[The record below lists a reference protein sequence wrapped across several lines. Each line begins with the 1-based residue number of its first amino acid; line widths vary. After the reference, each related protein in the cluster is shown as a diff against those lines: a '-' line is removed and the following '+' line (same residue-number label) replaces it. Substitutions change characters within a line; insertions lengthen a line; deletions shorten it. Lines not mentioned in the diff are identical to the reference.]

1 MEYLPW
7 NFLVYVVIPSL
18 LFLLIRWRSNSGG
31 EQALPPGPPGWPILG
46 NMLDLGAMPHK
57 TLTELR
63 HRFGSVLWLRLG
75 VRNTMVIQ
83 SAKAATEFFKNHD
96 LTFVE
101 RNINIGARVHDY
113 HKGSLALAPYGT
125 QWRVL
130 RRLVTVDM
138 LTNKRINETASI
150 RRKCV
155 ENMQKWIEE
164 EATKRE
170 ENGSSSEGVHVARF
184 VFLMTFNLLG
194 NLMLSRDLV
203 DPNSKEGLEFFDAM
217 RGLMETNGHGNIAD
231 YFPWL
236 RWLDP
241 QGVKRRMKKHVGKA
255 LEIASGFVK
264 ARMKERKLV
273 GGEKTRDFLDV
284 LLDFEDDENDES
296 AKISDHHLNI
306 FILDRHDDIALSLNN
321 SNKSE
326 YIAVQEIFMAGSE
339 TTSSTTEWALTE
351 LLCNPETLI
360 KAKSEL
366 NRVIGPNR
374 KIEESDID
382 NLPYLQCIIKETF
395 RLHPPIPFLVPR
407 KAVQDTKF
415 MGYFVPKDTQVFV
428 NAYAI
433 GRDPEVWTDEPES
446 FKPERF
452 IGSKIDYKGQH
463 YELIPF
469 GAGRR
474 MCAGVPLGHRMLHLT
489 LGSLLH
495 QFDWALGRNVTKES
509 MNWNDNLGITMRKSE
524 PLLAVPT
531 KCLP

>member
-1 MEYLPW
+1 MEYFPS
-7 NFLVYVVIPSL
+7 NFLVYFVIPSL
-18 LFLLIRWRSNSGG
+18 LFLLFRWRSNSGG
-31 EQALPPGPPGWPILG
+31 NQGLPPGPPGWPLLG

-57 TLTELR
+57 TLTRLR
-63 HRFGSVLWLRLG
+63 HKFGSVVWLRIG
-75 VRNTMVIQ
+75 VRNTLVIQ
-83 SAKAATEFFKNHD
+83 STKAATEFFKNHD

-101 RNINIGARVHDY
+101 RNINEGARVHDY

-138 LTNKRINETASI
+138 LTNKRINETAMI

-164 EATKRE
+164 EASKLND
-170 ENGSSSEGVHVARF
+170 NGSSSNGVHVARF

-217 RGLMETNGHGNIAD
+217 RGLMEANGHANMAD

-264 ARMKERKLV
+264 ARMKERNLV

-284 LLDFEDDENDES
+284 MLDFKDDENDES

-306 FILDRHDDIALSLNN
+306 FIL
-321 SNKSE
+321 
-326 YIAVQEIFMAGSE
+326 EIFMAGSE

-374 KIEESDID
+374 KIEEGDID
-382 NLPYLQCIIKETF
+382 NLPYLQCIIKETL

-433 GRDPEVWTDEPES
+433 GRDPDVWTNEPDS

-489 LGSLLH
+489 LGLLLH

-509 MNWNDNLGITMRKSE
+509 MNWNDRLGITMRKSE

-531 KCLP
+531 KCLV

>member
-31 EQALPPGPPGWPILG
+31 EQAFPPGPPGWPILG

-164 EATKRE
+164 EATKLE

-255 LEIASGFVK
+255 LEIASCFVK

-273 GGEKTRDFLDV
+273 GGEKTKDFLDV
-284 LLDFEDDENDES
+284 LLDFEDNENDES

-306 FILDRHDDIALSLNN
+306 FIL
-321 SNKSE
+321 
-326 YIAVQEIFMAGSE
+326 EIFMAGSE

-351 LLCNPETLI
+351 LLCNPETLN

-374 KIEESDID
+374 KIEESDVD

-495 QFDWALGRNVTKES
+495 QFDWALGRNVSKES

>member
-7 NFLVYVVIPSL
+7 NFLVYVGIPSL
-18 LFLLIRWRSNSGG
+18 LFLLIWWRSNSSANQG
-31 EQALPPGPPGWPILG
+31 LPPGPPGWPLIG
-46 NMLDLGAMPHK
+46 NMLDLGTMPHR
-57 TLTELR
+57 TLTGLR
-63 HRFGSVLWLRLG
+63 NKFGSVVWLRIG
-75 VRNTMVIQ
+75 VRNTLVIQ
-83 SAKAATEFFKNHD
+83 STKAATEFFKNHD

-101 RNINIGARVHDY
+101 RTIIEGSRAHDY

-130 RRLVTVDM
+130 RRLVTMDM

-155 ENMQKWIEE
+155 DNMQKWIEE
-164 EATKRE
+164 EASKLQ
-170 ENGSSSEGVHVARF
+170 ENGSSSKGVQVSRF

-203 DPNSKEGLEFFDAM
+203 DPNSKEGLEFFEAM
-217 RGLMETNGHGNIAD
+217 RGLMEANGVGNMSD

-236 RWLDP
+236 KWLDL
-241 QGVKRRMKKHVGKA
+241 QGVKRRMNKHVGKA
-255 LEIASGFVK
+255 LEIASGYVK
-264 ARMKERKLV
+264 ARLKERKLI

-284 LLDFEDDENDES
+284 LLDYESDEMDES

-306 FILDRHDDIALSLNN
+306 FIL
-321 SNKSE
+321 
-326 YIAVQEIFMAGSE
+326 EIFLAGSE

-351 LLCNPETLI
+351 LLCNPETLN

-366 NRVIGPNR
+366 SRVIGPNR
-374 KIEESDID
+374 KMEESDID
-382 NLPYLQCIIKETF
+382 NLPYLQNIIKETL

-407 KAVQDTKF
+407 RAVQDTKF
-415 MGYFVPKDTQVFV
+415 MGYFIPKDTQAFV

-433 GRDPEVWTDEPES
+433 GRDPNVWTDEPDS

-452 IGSKIDYKGQH
+452 IGSKVEYKGQH

-474 MCAGVPLGHRMLHLT
+474 MCAGVPLGQRMLHLT

-495 QFDWALGRNVTKES
+495 QFDWALGGNVTKES

-524 PLLAVPT
+524 PLLAWPT
-531 KCLP
+531 KCFA